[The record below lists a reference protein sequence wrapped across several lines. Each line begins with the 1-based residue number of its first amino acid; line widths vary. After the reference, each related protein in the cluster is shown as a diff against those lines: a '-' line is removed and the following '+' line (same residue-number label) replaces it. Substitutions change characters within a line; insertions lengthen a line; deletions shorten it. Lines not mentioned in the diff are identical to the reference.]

1 MLQWQPQNHRGPIR
15 AGFLEEVSSA
25 GKEGLEGGETERVG
39 ADGARRR
46 NGEQMVFF
54 FFNDFFF
61 PS

>member
-1 MLQWQPQNHRGPIR
+1 MLQWQPQNNRGPIR

-54 FFNDFFF
+54 FF
-61 PS
+61 